1 MSSVLAGVDGSAVS
15 RDCLRAAVVLAEL
28 LAAAPEAV
36 YVGAAAPPELLR
48 LAAATGVRLNCR
60 PGKAGAALVE
70 ALGAPEV
77 VMGVLGSSGAGD
89 TKVPQGR
96 TAAAVMSASD
106 KPLLIVPPGSFP
118 PAQRR
123 LHRVL
128 VPLDGR
134 RESAQ
139 AVVPMLRQLA
149 GAGLELVV
157 VHVFDRASVPSFWD
171 QPQHAPSAWEREFL
185 DRNLPFHPTRL
196 RLRQGTPA
204 AMVMQAAADEHTD
217 LVVMGWSRDLSPGRA
232 VTLEQQ
238 LAHGRLPL
246 LLVPVTP
253 DTVIDLTAGAP
264 ERTTAVAE
272 GGG

>member
-1 MSSVLAGVDGSAVS
+1 MSIVLAGVDGSAVS

-60 PGKAGAALVE
+60 PGRAGAALVE

-77 VMGVLGSSGAGD
+77 AMGVLGSSGAGD

-139 AVVPMLRQLA
+139 AVVPVLRQLA

-157 VHVFDRASVPSFWD
+157 VHVDDEDSIPSFSD
-171 QPQHAPSAWEREFL
+171 AIAHETEGYAREFL
-185 DRNLPFHPTRL
+185 MRYCPGAPNASLEL
-196 RLRQGTPA
+196 RLGVPTDEILGVVGQVAPQLLAIGWPQSPGPA
-204 AMVMQAAADEHTD
+204 RGMVA
-217 LVVMGWSRDLSPGRA
+217 RDLLNRSPI
-232 VTLEQQ
+232 
-238 LAHGRLPL
+238 PL
-246 LLVPVTP
+246 LLLSVGSG
-253 DTVIDLTAGAP
+253 GA
-264 ERTTAVAE
+264 VFNS
-272 GGG
+272 